1 MGVLL
6 VSGWAVLMLHV
17 ARCTVVN
24 STVWTLSGES
34 YLAVRPDY
42 SSSQNQH
49 LQLSFRTSEP
59 NGLLFHHHLHDYDK
73 QNFPFLTHYEFTGE
87 LRLGHI
93 KVSYLLN
100 QYSDT
105 VVIGQALNND
115 QWHVLDVV
123 LDVEKGELVV
133 SVDEDLSQVRTLD
146 SFERGSA
153 RTVLRW
159 SELPSVIAFGGVKP
173 AVSRN
178 VHNFVGCLRDIKFAR
193 RDGLLVNVPIED
205 KVQVTAGCT
214 DMCLK
219 GGNCAHHGRC
229 INKYTYTKCDC
240 FGTDYEGDTCQVRG
254 PTVMTF
260 RGYEW
265 VTFTVY
271 NRAEDRVYSDNTR
284 ISFEFKTDRGSG
296 VLLYAVG
303 GVARHAHVTA
313 SIHAGEL
320 HVSVSLG
327 YNDIE
332 FRIGMGLD
340 DNLWHNVTIAHSRNT
355 ITVIMDT
362 EQHNQVSNGSQYF
375 LTLDPRVYFGGG
387 HNFVET
393 RGLHVTQSF
402 VGCLRNVYFN
412 EISVLYELSQGS
424 PQCAYQGG
432 LSPLFTCKALQE
444 IPFSFPKS
452 SSMLRW
458 VTKRQQELSVQFKFR
473 TIRME
478 AILFYVQLMSWK
490 SEGGGFDFGYLEVWL
505 KEGHPSLHFV
515 PSRNLTFTQILSIP
529 AFVSNSRWH
538 SLKLTLKNSEVKLK
552 IDQISTNTT
561 RYVKML
567 EQRGKLV
574 FGYGFRNYKV
584 HDGFVG
590 CMKEIKIQGKKVDPV
605 AVIESS
611 SAMGLKLDGCRLV
624 DHCTTKNICEH
635 GGTCLSDW
643 SGVHCDC
650 PQHYEGKACHFS
662 KHLPTCDS
670 YFQVGRN
677 VSGVFVIDV
686 DGSGPLNPVYV
697 YCDMNQEH
705 NNHRFGDTVIKH
717 NFQPNTTIRQ
727 AGFANRR
734 YHLTY
739 QEMTRNHLRAL
750 TSHSAAC
757 EQQVRYTCWQSAL
770 SLGEKTWFQAANGE
784 IVDYIGP
791 QQSGYCNCTT
801 GDTCDGKRCYCD
813 HELAEWRQDLGR
825 NTVKK
830 QLPLLDI
837 TVLQHPYGEGRLT
850 LGPLKCWGSMHQPI
864 DRTVTLTHEQSF
876 IKLYAWQKGEM
887 SFSFKTYQSHS
898 LVMYQSP
905 TKENINT
912 MTIIINSAY
921 VMKFFFYVNGHSL
934 EAALSSVKPLDNGN
948 WHSVVLEHDLYNI
961 HIRLDETYKI
971 IDLPSDVTNVT
982 NFSGIIYFGGVPED
996 IKNKVVSP
1004 SGFVGCLR
1012 GFHYNGAFKDLTGEI
1027 DESMTGLNTGCM
1039 SSCWPN
1045 PCANGGVC
1053 LEEWGTYTCQC
1064 SDKWSHHGINCE
1076 VDINLDAVTLGGKND
1091 SFLFFDMTDRPEIL
1105 DRTIILSFR
1114 TFQEE
1119 ALLLY
1124 IHDQLNNFVQLE
1136 LVESNS
1142 IAISYNN
1149 FNQIIKELVTVDGVL
1164 NDGNWKQLVAEDFFN
1179 LTKLHIEGVELVI
1192 NFRRLKLVEYSAHP
1206 FTGSRQQE
1214 TVQFR
1219 ARPPVEPRRFVHV
1232 YVGGVP
1238 NGGAAVPSLNGCVRG
1253 FKIGSNVMHLARA
1266 AAHKGDNSQITP
1278 VCNTGCQQNTC
1289 LHGGFC
1295 YEYWKYGDY
1304 KCDCME
1310 TDYSGHRC
1318 EIEPSVVLTGNSYVQ
1333 YDFHLGPTS
1342 SHSRTEEIA
1351 LSFKTSGT
1359 DTRDADGNLMDM
1371 LLVLVRSSTTKDY
1384 VLAKVEKSGSIILE
1398 TSQGFGKYSMRATGD
1413 YANGVFH
1420 DFYYKREASDMY
1432 LTIDGEKKA
1441 KNNFPD
1447 YSLDEIDTIFVG
1459 GTPPAEDDSLE
1470 YTNFTGCMSKTV
1482 YSPMANTPLRE
1493 KIRPLKELYVKNK
1506 TVKVLGLNVT
1516 SCRTQKLLDH
1526 GITEAPVSRKTTTQH
1541 YETLT
1546 MPPWNPGPASLR
1558 IIGSVPTQTTVL
1570 PTTTTSYIIITN
1582 LTLAEVKH
1590 GVADELTVA
1599 VTVSIIA
1606 CLLMIALIIALLLCR
1621 KGKRQGDYYLKKD
1634 ADFEMK
1640 EPLQLNH
1647 YEESPVPFDH
1657 LAKLDEF
1664 SMISATL
1671 GPRPKKKMEL
1681 GDPPNR
1687 FSQGSF
1693 PLIVEEPHYP
1703 NVIYNQ
1709 RKKRPAS
1716 SISEVLEEMERRQKG
1731 HVCDDPSEHPPQT
1744 ELAARNHGE
1753 GELEWDP
1760 IADKTPLTVGNITF
1774 FNTPLLAKTP
1784 EEPENEN
1791 EVLPGSEHPGVDNV
1805 TDTVTDNVTDTVT
1818 DNDQP
1823 VSATDFSGD
1832 TDQPNSATEYNGD
1845 TDQPNSATE
1854 YNGDSG
1860 YEAESRPE
1868 NTEDDVTP
1876 ISTGDGDLPDK
1887 MYMYDLTSLEDPA
1900 SEVASP
1906 VRLLLADHER
1916 ESYL

>member
-1 MGVLL
+1 MRMGVLL
-6 VSGWAVLMLHV
+6 VSAWFLLMLHL
-17 ARCTVVN
+17 ATCASVN
-24 STVWTLSGES
+24 STVWTFSGQS
-34 YLAVRPDY
+34 YLEVWPQY
-42 SSSQNQH
+42 SDSQNHH
-49 LQLSFRTSEP
+49 LQLTFRTSDP
-59 NGLLFHHHLHDYDK
+59 NGLLFHHHLSDYNK
-73 QNFPFLTHYEFTGE
+73 QEFPFLTHYEFIGE
-87 LRLGHI
+87 IRLGHI

-105 VVIGQALNND
+105 VVIGSALNND
-115 QWHVLDVV
+115 KWHLLDVV
-123 LDVEKGELVV
+123 LNVQLGELVV
-133 SVDEDLSQVRTLD
+133 SINKEVSQVRMLD
-146 SFERGSA
+146 SFKRGNA
-153 RTVLRW
+153 RTILRW
-159 SELPSVIAFGGVKP
+159 SELPSVIMFGGLKP
-173 AVSRN
+173 TESHN
-178 VHNFVGCLRDIKFAR
+178 FHNFVGCLGDIKYDSE
-193 RDGLLVNVPIED
+193 DGNFVNVPFQDE
-205 KVQVTAGCT
+205 VEVTAGCT
-214 DMCLK
+214 DMCMK
-219 GGNCAHHGRC
+219 GDNCENHGHC
-229 INKYTYTKCDC
+229 INKYTHTKCDC
-240 FGTDYEGDTCQVRG
+240 FGTDYEGDMCQVKG

-265 VTFTVY
+265 VTYKLY
-271 NRAEDRVYSDNTR
+271 NKAEDLIYSDNTR

-303 GVARHAHVTA
+303 GAALHSHVTI
-313 SIHAGEL
+313 SLHAGEL
-320 HVSVSLG
+320 RVSVSLG
-327 YNDIE
+327 YNDLE

-340 DNLWHNVTIAHSRNT
+340 DNLWHNITIAHDKHT
-355 ITVIMDT
+355 INVIMDM
-362 EQHNQVSNGSQYF
+362 EQHSQMSNGSQYF
-375 LTLDPRVYFGGG
+375 LILDPRIYFGGG

-412 EISVLYELSQGS
+412 EVSVLFELSQS
-424 PQCAYQGG
+424 NAQCDYHGG
-432 LSPLFTCKALQE
+432 LAPLFTCQTLKE

-458 VTKRQQELSVQFKFR
+458 VTKRQQDLNIQLKFR
-473 TIRME
+473 TIRMD
-478 AILFYVQLMSWK
+478 AILFYVQLISWK
-490 SEGGGFDFGYLEVWL
+490 SEGGGYDFGYLEVWL

-515 PSRNLTFTQILSIP
+515 PSRNVTFTQMLTIP

-538 SLKLTLKNSEVKLK
+538 SMKLTLKNSEVKLK

-561 RYVKML
+561 RYMKMI
-567 EQRGKLV
+567 EQRGTLV

-590 CMKEIKIQGKKVDPV
+590 CMKDIKIQGKKVDPV
-605 AVIESS
+605 ATIETA
-611 SAMGLKLDGCRLV
+611 SAMGLKLDGCHLV

-662 KHLPTCDS
+662 KHLRTCDS

-677 VSGVFVIDV
+677 VSGIFVIDV
-686 DGSGPLNPVYV
+686 DGSGPLDPVYV
-697 YCDMNQEH
+697 YCNMTQEH
-705 NNHRFGDTVIKH
+705 NNHRFGDTVINH
-717 NFQPNTTIRQ
+717 NFHPNTTIRQ
-727 AGFANRR
+727 VGFANRR
-734 YHLTY
+734 YHITY
-739 QEMTRNHLRAL
+739 QGMTRDHLRAL
-750 TSHSAAC
+750 TSYSASC
-757 EQQVRYTCWQSAL
+757 EQKVQYDCLQSAL
-770 SLGEKTWFQAANGE
+770 NLGEKTWFQAANGE

-791 QQSGYCNCTT
+791 QQSGYCNCPN
-801 GDTCDGKRCYCD
+801 GDMCDGKRCFCD
-813 HELAEWRQDLGR
+813 HESLEWRRDLGR

-837 TVLQHPYGEGRLT
+837 TVLQHTHGEARLT
-850 LGPLKCWGSMHQPI
+850 LGPLKCWGSMYQPL
-864 DRTVTLTHEQSF
+864 DRTVTLTQEQSF
-876 IKLYAWQKGEM
+876 IKLYAWQMGEM
-887 SFSFKTYQSHS
+887 NFNFKTYQSHS

-905 TKENINT
+905 TKENHNMMMI
-912 MTIIINSAY
+912 TIESAHTI
-921 VMKFFFYVNGHSL
+921 KILFFLKSHSI
-934 EAALSSVKPLDNGN
+934 EAVLNSVKPLDNGD
-948 WHSVVLEHDLYNI
+948 WHSVVIKHDMYNI
-961 HIRLDETYKI
+961 HLSLDESYKI
-971 IDLPSDVTNVT
+971 VDLPDDVTNVT
-982 NFSGIIYFGGVPED
+982 NFAGIIYLGGVPEEVKD
-996 IKNKVVSP
+996 HIVST

-1012 GFHYNGAFKDLTGEI
+1012 GFHYNSAFKDLTGEI

-1076 VDINLDAVTLGGKND
+1076 VDINLDAVTLGGKNN
-1091 SFLFFDMTDRPEIL
+1091 SFLFFDMTDRSEIL

-1124 IHDQLNNFVQLE
+1124 IHDQLNNFVQME
-1136 LVESNS
+1136 LVDSRS
-1142 IAISYNN
+1142 IAISYNT
-1149 FNQIIKELVTVDGVL
+1149 FDQIIRELVTVDGIL
-1164 NDGNWKQLVAEDFFN
+1164 NDGKWKQIVAEDFFN
-1179 LTKLHIEGVELVI
+1179 LTKLQIEGVERVI
-1192 NFRRLKLVEYSAHP
+1192 NFRRVKLVDYSAHP

-1214 TVQFR
+1214 TVLFR
-1219 ARPPVEPRRFVHV
+1219 ARPSMEPRHFVHV
-1232 YVGGVP
+1232 YAGGVP
-1238 NGGAAVPSLNGCVRG
+1238 KGGAAVASLKGCIRG
-1253 FKIGSNVMHLARA
+1253 LKIGTIVMQLAEA
-1266 AAHKGDNSQITP
+1266 ANNKGNNSEVTP
-1278 VCNTGCQQNTC
+1278 ACKTGCQENTC

-1304 KCDCME
+1304 KCDCTE
-1310 TDYSGHRC
+1310 SDYSGVQC
-1318 EIEPSVVLTGNSYVQ
+1318 EIEPSVVLTGSSYVQ
-1333 YDFHLGPTS
+1333 YSFNLGPTS
-1342 SHSRTEEIA
+1342 SHSRTEEVA
-1351 LSFKTSGT
+1351 FSFKTTGT
-1359 DTRDADGNLMDM
+1359 DRRDADGNLMDM

-1384 VLAKVEKSGSIILE
+1384 VLAKVEQSGSIILE
-1398 TSQGFGKYSMRATGD
+1398 TSQGFGKYILRVTGD

-1420 DFYYKREASDMY
+1420 DFHYKREASDMY

-1441 KNNFPD
+1441 KYNFPD
-1447 YSLDEIDTIFVG
+1447 YSLDEIDNIFVG
-1459 GTPPAEDDSLE
+1459 GSPPADDYSLE
-1470 YTNFTGCMSKTV
+1470 VTNFTGCMSKVV
-1482 YSPMANTPLRE
+1482 YSPMANTPLRA

-1516 SCRTQKLLDH
+1516 SCQTQKPHDF
-1526 GITEAPVSRKTTTQH
+1526 GSTVAPVSKKTTTQH
-1541 YETLT
+1541 YEKLT
-1546 MPPWNPGPASLR
+1546 MPPWNPGPAKLR
-1558 IIGSVPTQTTVL
+1558 IIGSVPILSTVL

-1582 LTLAEVKH
+1582 LTLTVIKN

-1599 VTVSIIA
+1599 VAVSVIA
-1606 CLLMIALIIALLLCR
+1606 ALLMVAVIVALLLCR

-1647 YEESPVPFDH
+1647 YEASPVPFDH

-1671 GPRPKKKMEL
+1671 GPRPSNKVEPS
-1681 GDPPNR
+1681 DPPNR
-1687 FSQGSF
+1687 FSQASF
-1693 PLIVEEPHYP
+1693 PLIVEEPLYP

-1731 HVCDDPSEHPPQT
+1731 HLSDDPSEPSSHN
-1744 ELAARNHGE
+1744 EFAARNHGE

-1784 EEPENEN
+1784 EEPENED
-1791 EVLPGSEHPGVDNV
+1791 EILPSSDHLEADKV
-1805 TDTVTDNVTDTVT
+1805 T
-1818 DNDQP
+1818 
-1823 VSATDFSGD
+1823 
-1832 TDQPNSATEYNGD
+1832 D

-1868 NTEDDVTP
+1868 NTEEDVTP
-1876 ISTGDGDLPDK
+1876 ISTVDDDLPDK
-1887 MYMYDLTSLEDPA
+1887 MYMYDLTSLEDN
-1900 SEVASP
+1900 SNDLSSP
-1906 VRLLLADHER
+1906 IRHLLADHER
-1916 ESYL
+1916 ESFL